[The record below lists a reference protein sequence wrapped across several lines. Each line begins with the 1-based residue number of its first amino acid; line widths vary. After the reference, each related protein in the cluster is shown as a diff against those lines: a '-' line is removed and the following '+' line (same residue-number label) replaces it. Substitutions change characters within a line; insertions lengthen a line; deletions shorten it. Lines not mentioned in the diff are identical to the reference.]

1 MQVRTNR
8 SAARFLLA
16 LLAATG
22 TAASAHAQA
31 ITQAFTYQGT
41 VADAGSPVNGTIDIQ
56 FSLFDAQTAGTQLGT
71 PQVALG
77 VNAVNGQFAFM
88 LNTANEFGTAAF
100 NGQQRWLEIAI
111 RPSGSS
117 DPFTVVDPRQPLT
130 ATPFA
135 SFAANAGTLNGQ
147 NATYYTNAANLTGT
161 LSDARLSTNV
171 ARLNGTSPQVF
182 TGAVQ
187 MTNSSNVL
195 SGIGSQITELNAN
208 FISSGTLSTS
218 HLPASV
224 AFRGSAN
231 TFSAANTF
239 TNAFNSFTGV
249 GTGLT
254 GLNASNL
261 SSGTIPD
268 ARLSTNV
275 ALLSA
280 ANTFGNPSNSF
291 SGSGAGLTALNASNI
306 ATGTLP
312 DARLS
317 ANVPLESAANTFTGV
332 NTFSNASNSF
342 SGIGTGLINLN
353 ASNLVTGFVADAR
366 MSTNVPLK
374 SSANV
379 FTQPNSFAS
388 IGAGLGSNPVEKPL
402 HVSTEARIGFLA
414 TPHMDLS
421 TNTINAFSA
430 NNTPAALNLNSQ
442 VNGEVFLAMNGTA
455 HVRVLQVHGADL
467 AEKFPFTGEKPQPG
481 MVVMID
487 ADNPG
492 TLEIAHGEYNT
503 HVAGIVS
510 GANGLPAGTIL
521 GNLPNSEDH
530 PAIALSGRVWVYAD
544 ASNGPIKAGDKLTTS
559 ATPGHAM
566 KATDRDRSDGSVIGK
581 AMTELPEGR
590 GMVLV
595 LVNLK

>member
-1 MQVRTNR
+1 
-8 SAARFLLA
+8 
-16 LLAATG
+16 
-22 TAASAHAQA
+22 
-31 ITQAFTYQGT
+31 
-41 VADAGSPVNGTIDIQ
+41 
-56 FSLFDAQTAGTQLGT
+56 
-71 PQVALG
+71 
-77 VNAVNGQFAFM
+77 
-88 LNTANEFGTAAF
+88 
-100 NGQQRWLEIAI
+100 
-111 RPSGSS
+111 
-117 DPFTVVDPRQPLT
+117 
-130 ATPFA
+130 
-135 SFAANAGTLNGQ
+135 
-147 NATYYTNAANLTGT
+147 
-161 LSDARLSTNV
+161 
-171 ARLNGTSPQVF
+171 
-182 TGAVQ
+182 
-187 MTNSSNVL
+187 VL

-353 ASNLVTGFVADAR
+353 ASNLVTGFVAEAR